1 MILRIDMIFTEVMIA
16 WKKISKN
23 LKNYVLEAIKYE
35 MLPYLSKKINQE
47 KGKNCICQAK
57 SYSKK

>member
-1 MILRIDMIFTEVMIA
+1 MIFTELMIA

-47 KGKNCICQAK
+47 QGKNCICQAK

>member
-1 MILRIDMIFTEVMIA
+1 MIFTEVMIA

-35 MLPYLSKKINQE
+35 MLSYLSKKINQE